1 MTQEQ
6 APGHPTHGLALGTQ
20 APDFSL
26 ATSGGARVSLND
38 FRGRQPVL
46 LVFYRG
52 WW

>member
-1 MTQEQ
+1 MAQEKP
-6 APGHPTHGLALGTQ
+6 AHGVAFGTQ

-26 ATSGGARVSLND
+26 TTSDGGRVSLGD
-38 FRGRQPVL
+38 FRGHQPVL

>member
-1 MTQEQ
+1 MVQEQ
-6 APGHPTHGLALGTQ
+6 PAHGVALGTQ
-20 APDFSL
+20 APDFSVS
-26 ATSGGARVSLND
+26 ASDGRTVSLDD

>member
-1 MTQEQ
+1 MTLAQT
-6 APGHPTHGLALGTQ
+6 AHGVALGTP
-20 APDFSL
+20 APDFSVS
-26 ATSGGARVSLND
+26 ASDGRTVSLGD

>member
-1 MTQEQ
+1 MAQD
-6 APGHPTHGLALGTQ
+6 HPAHGVAVGTQ

-26 ATSGGARVSLND
+26 STSDGNRVSLGD
-38 FRGRQPVL
+38 YRGRQPVL

>member
-1 MTQEQ
+1 MAQD
-6 APGHPTHGLALGTQ
+6 HPAHGVAVGTQ

-26 ATSGGARVSLND
+26 PARDGTLVSLGD
-38 FRGRQPVL
+38 YRGRQPVL